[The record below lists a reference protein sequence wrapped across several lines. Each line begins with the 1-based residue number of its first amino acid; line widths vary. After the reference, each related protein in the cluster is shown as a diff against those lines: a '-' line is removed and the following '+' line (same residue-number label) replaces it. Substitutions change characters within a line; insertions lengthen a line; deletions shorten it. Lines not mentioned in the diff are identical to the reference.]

1 MLFIFV
7 KKFLVLLAQ
16 LVKIIKKNNEKNKEK
31 KILFL

>member
-7 KKFLVLLAQ
+7 KNFLVLLAQ